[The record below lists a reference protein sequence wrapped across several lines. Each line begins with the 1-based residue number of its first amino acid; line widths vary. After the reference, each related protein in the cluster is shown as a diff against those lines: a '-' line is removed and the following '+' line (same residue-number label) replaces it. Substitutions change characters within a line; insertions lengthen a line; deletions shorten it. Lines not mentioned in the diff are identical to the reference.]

1 MSRSGYLALS
11 AALTAV
17 LTMAIVAAFAM
28 LSTDVAEQ
36 PIDVASIT
44 VAILQIAA
52 VMLVVTLALIR
63 PRTRR
68 YGWMGVAVAVLMTL
82 FVIVVGVAGVGSGLA
97 MALRPPLGLVGIV
110 AFALFDTGRSSTRVD
125 RLLTVPAALIGIG
138 LSVVIGVTASV
149 TPGAWAALPCT
160 NGCVPYG
167 AGLVGAPWWSTLLQ
181 SLFLVAQVT
190 AAVACIVGLAQRLR
204 AARGWQ
210 RIVMRTV
217 GWAGIAY
224 AGIGL
229 VLTAPVLIGIDA
241 GVPPYAEPVLV
252 LRRLLLPLAIG
263 AGMVL
268 GVLLQR
274 QAVRT
279 GFHLLRDVQ
288 DRDGVQN
295 AVQRVLGDAEA
306 RVLAAQD
313 AAPPRAGFLRTRL
326 AAPDGTALGTLEHR
340 AARDEEEEAALE
352 VAVPMASLALD
363 RLRARDGLRTASARE
378 RARIERDLHD
388 GVQQHLVAMRMRLAL
403 LEAEM
408 AGGTDAAR
416 DRLDDLIVDSER
428 ALEELRALARGERR
442 EHLRRVGLRGALE
455 EVADASG
462 LDVRLAGVTTER
474 LPEPVE
480 EALYF
485 ACREALQNSM
495 KHGAG
500 DAPVIVSVQSE
511 GADVLFEVSDIR
523 DTRVPEVPADT
534 PRTIAERVGAL
545 GGTAQCFSSASGG
558 RRITGRLPLS
568 PAMREARHA
577 G

>member
-28 LSTDVAEQ
+28 LSTDVAAQ

-63 PRTRR
+63 PRTRL

-125 RLLTVPAALIGIG
+125 RMLTVPAALTGIALSVIIG
-138 LSVVIGVTASV
+138 LTASV

-160 NGCVPYG
+160 DGCAPYG
-167 AGLVGAPWWSTLLQ
+167 TGLVAASWWSTLLQ
-181 SLFLVAQVT
+181 VLFMLAQVT
-190 AAVACIVGLAQRLR
+190 AAVACIVGLSQRLR
-204 AARGWQ
+204 AAWGWQ

-224 AGIGL
+224 AAIGL

-252 LRRLLLPLAIG
+252 IRRLLLPLAIG

-279 GFHLLRDVQ
+279 GFHLLRQAQ
-288 DRDGVQN
+288 DRDSVQD
-295 AVQRVLGDAEA
+295 AVQRVLGDSDA
-306 RVLAAQD
+306 RLLPAQCTTPLRDGFRRTHLAS
-313 AAPPRAGFLRTRL
+313 
-326 AAPDGTALGTLEHR
+326 PDGTALGTLEHR
-340 AARDEEEEAALE
+340 PPGDEDGEAALE

-363 RLRARDGLRTASARE
+363 RLRANEGLRTASAAE

-428 ALEELRALARGERR
+428 ALEEMRALARGERR

-455 EVADASG
+455 EAAGMSG

-500 DAPVIVSVQSE
+500 STPVIVSVQSE

-534 PRTIAERVGAL
+534 PRTIAERVQAL
-545 GGTAQCFSSASGG
+545 GGTTQCFSSASGG

-568 PAMREARHA
+568 PAMREADRA

>member
-11 AALTAV
+11 AALSAA

-28 LSTDVAEQ
+28 LSTDVAAQ

-63 PRTRR
+63 PRTRL
-68 YGWMGVAVAVLMTL
+68 YGWMGVAVALLMTL

-110 AFALFDTGRSSTRVD
+110 AFALFDTGRASTRVD
-125 RLLTVPAALIGIG
+125 RLLTVPAALTGIG
-138 LSVVIGVTASV
+138 LSVVIGITASV

-160 NGCVPYG
+160 DGCVPYG
-167 AGLVGAPWWSTLLQ
+167 TGLVAASWWTTFLQ
-181 SLFLVAQVT
+181 VLFVLAQVT
-190 AAVACIVGLAQRLR
+190 AAVACIVGLSQRLR
-204 AARGWQ
+204 AAWGWQ

-224 AGIGL
+224 AAIGL
-229 VLTAPVLIGIDA
+229 VLTTPVLTGIDA
-241 GVPPYAEPVLV
+241 GVPAYAEPVLV

-288 DRDGVQN
+288 DRDAVQN
-295 AVQRVLGDAEA
+295 AVQRVLGDADA
-306 RVLAAQD
+306 RLLPAQAAT
-313 AAPPRAGFLRTRL
+313 PPRAGFLRTRL

-340 AARDEEEEAALE
+340 APRDEEEEAALE

-363 RLRARDGLRTASARE
+363 RLRANEGLRTASATE

-403 LEAEM
+403 LEAEV
-408 AGGTDAAR
+408 AGGTDAVR

-428 ALEELRALARGERR
+428 ALEEMRALARGERR

-455 EVADASG
+455 EAADTSG

-495 KHGAG
+495 KHGVG
-500 DAPVIVSVQSE
+500 GAPVIVSVQSE

-534 PRTIAERVGAL
+534 PRTIAERVQAL
-545 GGTAQCFSSASGG
+545 GGTTQCFSSASGG

-568 PAMREARHA
+568 PAMREADRA

>member
-68 YGWMGVAVAVLMTL
+68 YGWMGVAVAMVMTL

-138 LSVVIGVTASV
+138 LSVLIGVTASV

-190 AAVACIVGLAQRLR
+190 AAVSCIVGLAQRLR

-288 DRDGVQN
+288 NRDGVQN

-313 AAPPRAGFLRTRL
+313 ATPPRAGFLRTRL

-416 DRLDDLIVDSER
+416 DRLDDLIVHSER

-534 PRTIAERVGAL
+534 PRTIAERVQAL

>member
-1 MSRSGYLALS
+1 MSRSGCLALS

-17 LTMAIVAAFAM
+17 LTLAIVAAFAM
-28 LSTDVAEQ
+28 LSTDVAAQ
-36 PIDVASIT
+36 PIDVASLT

-63 PRTRR
+63 PRTRL

-82 FVIVVGVAGVGSGLA
+82 FVIVVGVTGVGSGLA

-110 AFALFDTGRSSTRVD
+110 AFALFDTGRSTTRVD
-125 RLLTVPAALIGIG
+125 RVLTVPAALIGIA
-138 LSVVIGVTASV
+138 LSVVIGITASV
-149 TPGAWAALPCT
+149 APGAWAALPCT
-160 NGCVPYG
+160 DGCAPYG
-167 AGLVGAPWWSTLLQ
+167 LGPVGASWWSTFLQ
-181 SLFLVAQVT
+181 VLFMVAQVT
-190 AAVACIVGLAQRLR
+190 AAVACIVGLSQRLR
-204 AARGWQ
+204 AAGGWQ
-210 RIVMRTV
+210 RVVMRTV

-252 LRRLLLPLAIG
+252 MRRLLLPLAIG

-274 QAVRT
+274 QAVRS
-279 GFHLLRDVQ
+279 GFTLLRRVH
-288 DRDGVQN
+288 DRDGIQD
-295 AVQRVLGDAEA
+295 AVQRVLGDSGA
-306 RVLAAQD
+306 RLLPAAPT
-313 AAPPRAGFLRTRL
+313 APPRAGFHRTRL
-326 AAPDGTALGTLEHR
+326 TAPDGTALGVLEHQP
-340 AARDEEEEAALE
+340 AGDEDEEAALE

-363 RLRARDGLRTASARE
+363 RLRANEGLRSASAAE

-403 LEAEM
+403 LESEM
-408 AGGTDAAR
+408 AEDTDAAR
-416 DRLDDLIVDSER
+416 DRLDDLIVDTER
-428 ALEELRALARGERR
+428 ALEELRSLARGERR
-442 EHLRRVGLRGALE
+442 EHLRRVGLRQALA
-455 EVADASG
+455 EVAATSG
-462 LDVRLAGVTTER
+462 LDVRLSGVTTER
-474 LPEPVE
+474 LPGPVE

-495 KHGAG
+495 KHGADG
-500 DAPVIVSVQSE
+500 APLIVSVQSE

-523 DTRVPEVPADT
+523 DTRVPEAPTDT
-534 PRTIAERVGAL
+534 PRTIAERVQAL
-545 GGTAQCFSSASGG
+545 GGSTQCFSSASGG

-568 PAMREARHA
+568 PAVREADHS